1 MGLLRNLLSKW
12 FQGDPNLPQR
22 KSIGSRLRWFL
33 RRQILLASLLCF
45 VLLILHFYKCFLVN
59 TNYLENFSI
68 RQTALPSSVSLQ
80 DRKYH
85 VSNDFVY
92 DLQKVS
98 NGSLAQ
104 TGEPVNTSEP
114 ESAGLDVSNKQN
126 FEVLNQYLSKH
137 QVSVYSHT
145 FKVEK
150 AIISPDAAS
159 NEPGKDN
166 FVLGTNHY
174 AILEGRKNHNL
185 ECMVL
190 AFNPGRLPTDAR
202 ERI

>member
-126 FEVLNQYLSKH
+126 FEVLTQYLSKH

-150 AIISPDAAS
+150 AIISSDATGA
-159 NEPGKDN
+159 EPGKDN
-166 FVLGTNHY
+166 FVL
-174 AILEGRKNHNL
+174 
-185 ECMVL
+185 V
-190 AFNPGRLPTDAR
+190 
-202 ERI
+202 